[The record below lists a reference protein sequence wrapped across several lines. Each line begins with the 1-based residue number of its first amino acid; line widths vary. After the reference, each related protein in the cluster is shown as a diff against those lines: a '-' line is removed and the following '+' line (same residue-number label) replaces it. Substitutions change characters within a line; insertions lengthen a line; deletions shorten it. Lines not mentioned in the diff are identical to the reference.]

1 MYKWN
6 KHGFL
11 ILCMIVV
18 LTVTG
23 CSKFDAEGFVQAYL
37 DLRLQGEADNAARLN
52 KEKTRGELLEDYEM
66 WIYAFNEVYI
76 TGDLDLD
83 DQMLKDYLNL
93 SKQIFSAMRYNV
105 KGSKKQDGVYEV
117 TVEITPVDLFEKYV
131 PKIRAVSEDLMKS
144 YQNGEYEGT
153 DDEINKQLQAEY
165 VYIAYDMLEEASQ
178 EMEYKEPETVTI
190 HVEKNDDGDYQ
201 VREDD
206 ISEMLIRMLCLE
218 EVQQ

>member
-1 MYKWN
+1 
-6 KHGFL
+6 
-11 ILCMIVV
+11 MIVV

-37 DLRLQGEADNAARLN
+37 DLRLQGEADNAAKLN

-105 KGSKKQDGVYEV
+105 KGSEKQDGVYEV

-178 EMEYKEPETVTI
+178 EMEYKEPEPVTI